1 MHNPQLAVTYD
12 LVPHSLISRQ
22 DELIMLKLKPNCLLS
37 VRIKDEFVQK
47 SDRISVSFGRKPFDE
62 TRILSASLEVFARE
76 SSYFVWREYLVMCA
90 NLRMRRSR

>member
-1 MHNPQLAVTYD
+1 VDNPQLAVTYD

-62 TRILSASLEVFARE
+62 TRILFASLEVLARE
-76 SSYFVWREYLVMCA
+76 SSYFVWREYLIMCA
-90 NLRMRRSR
+90 NLRMRSK